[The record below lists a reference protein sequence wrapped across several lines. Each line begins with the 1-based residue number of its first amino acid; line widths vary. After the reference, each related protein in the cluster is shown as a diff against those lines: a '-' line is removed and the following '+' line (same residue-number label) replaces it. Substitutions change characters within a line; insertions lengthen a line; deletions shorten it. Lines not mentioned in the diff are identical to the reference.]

1 MTEPARHYSIRRRLL
16 ISLLGATAVLW
27 MLALVITWLDT
38 RHELDELLDA
48 HLAQSASLLLAQVG
62 HEAEDI
68 EIDHAP
74 QLHRYSRHVAFQVW
88 YRGRE
93 LVLHSAGAPTTPLSS
108 QREGF
113 SNRIIKNGSWRVFSA
128 WDSRNRY
135 LVQVAERREARDHLA
150 ETVVGSM
157 LLPML
162 IMLPL
167 LGALIWFGISRGLRP
182 LDAISSEVAQRQPQN
197 LEPMVL
203 HAVPDE
209 VAPLVQDLN
218 RLFERVRESLDKEH
232 RFTADAAHELRTPL
246 AAIRTQAQVAQAAAA
261 DSEREQALASVI
273 EGCDRAARL
282 VEQLL
287 TLARLEPENFRASE
301 TCDLASIVREVIAEL
316 APKAVRKDIE
326 LQLTA
331 APQTKVKGDAALL
344 GILVRNLVDNAVR
357 YSPANSEVQIRI
369 DSTEDGAALTVCDQG
384 PGIPE
389 GEKARIWDRFYR
401 VLGTGE
407 AGSGLGLSI
416 VRQVA
421 DLHHADIETADGEN
435 GKGLCVTV
443 KLNNRSR

>member
-1 MTEPARHYSIRRRLL
+1 MTEPARRYSIRRRLL
-16 ISLLGATAVLW
+16 FGLLSATVLLW
-27 MLALVITWLDT
+27 LLALVITYFDT

-68 EIDHAP
+68 EIEHAP

-93 LVLHSAGAPTTPLSS
+93 LVLHSAGAPNTPLSS
-108 QREGF
+108 QQEGF
-113 SNRIIKNGSWRVFSA
+113 SNREIEKRRWRVFSA

-135 LVQVAERREARDHLA
+135 LVQVAEHREARDHLA
-150 ETVVGSM
+150 GTVVDSM

-167 LGALIWFGISRGLRP
+167 LGALIWFGITRGLRP
-182 LDAISSEVAQRQPQN
+182 LNAISNEVAQRQPES
-197 LEPMVL
+197 LEPMEL

-218 RLFERVRESLDKEH
+218 RLFERVRESLDKER

-246 AAIRTQAQVAQAAAA
+246 AAIKTQAQVAQAAAK
-261 DSEREQALASVI
+261 DVERQQALVSVV

-287 TLARLEPENFRASE
+287 TLARLEPENFQANE
-301 TCDLASIVREVIAEL
+301 TCDLRSIVREVIAEL
-316 APKAVRKDIE
+316 VPNAVKKNIE

-331 APQTKVKGDAALL
+331 EQQASVKGNSALL
-344 GILVRNLVDNAVR
+344 AILVRNLVDNAVR
-357 YSPANSEVQIRI
+357 YSPIDSTVRVRI
-369 DSTEDGAALTVCDQG
+369 DSSADAIELGVCDEG
-384 PGIPE
+384 PGIPTAE
-389 GEKARIWDRFYR
+389 QARIWDRFYR
-401 VLGTGE
+401 VLGSGE
-407 AGSGLGLSI
+407 TGSGLGLSI
-416 VRQVA
+416 VKQVA
-421 DLHHADIETADGEN
+421 DLHEAGIETTEGDN
-435 GKGLCVTV
+435 GKGLCVIVTF
-443 KLNNRSR
+443 KNRA

>member
-1 MTEPARHYSIRRRLL
+1 MTEPARRYSIRRRLL
-16 ISLLGATAVLW
+16 FGLLSATVLLW
-27 MLALVITWLDT
+27 LLALVITYFDT

-68 EIDHAP
+68 EIEHAP

-93 LVLHSAGAPTTPLSS
+93 LVLHSAGAPNTPLSS
-108 QREGF
+108 QQEGF
-113 SNRIIKNGSWRVFSA
+113 SNREIEKRRWRVFSA

-135 LVQVAERREARDHLA
+135 LVQVAEQREARDHLA
-150 ETVVGSM
+150 GTVVDSM

-167 LGALIWFGISRGLRP
+167 LGALIWFGITRGLRP
-182 LDAISSEVAQRQPQN
+182 LNAISNEVAQRQPES
-197 LEPMVL
+197 LEPMEL

-218 RLFERVRESLDKEH
+218 RLLDKER

-246 AAIRTQAQVAQAAAA
+246 AAIKTQAQVAQAAAK
-261 DSEREQALASVI
+261 DVERQQALVSVV

-287 TLARLEPENFRASE
+287 TLARLEPENFQANE
-301 TCDLASIVREVIAEL
+301 TCDLRSIVREVIAEL
-316 APKAVRKDIE
+316 VPNAVKKNIE

-331 APQTKVKGDAALL
+331 EQQASVKGNSALL
-344 GILVRNLVDNAVR
+344 AILVRNLVDNAVR
-357 YSPANSEVQIRI
+357 YSPIDSTVRVRI
-369 DSTEDGAALTVCDQG
+369 DSSADAIELGVCDEG
-384 PGIPE
+384 PGIPTAE
-389 GEKARIWDRFYR
+389 QARIWDRFYR
-401 VLGTGE
+401 VLGSGE
-407 AGSGLGLSI
+407 TGSGLGLSI
-416 VRQVA
+416 VKQVA
-421 DLHHADIETADGEN
+421 DLHEAGIETTEGDN
-435 GKGLCVTV
+435 GKGLCVIVTF
-443 KLNNRSR
+443 KNRA